1 MGFPHCN
8 AADRIQSSIF
18 NRGVHMPGDLD
29 RDYNQS
35 AEELQKE
42 EQRKRD
48 ETGTSDGSG
57 FTGGTQEKK
66 RPGTEDAQRRS
77 DTGTGL

>member
-1 MGFPHCN
+1 
-8 AADRIQSSIF
+8 
-18 NRGVHMPGDLD
+18 MPGDLD

-35 AEELQKE
+35 AEEHDKE
-42 EQRKRD
+42 ERRKHQ
-48 ETGTSDGSG
+48 ETGTFDGAG